1 MGLSHSP
8 RIVTDGLV
16 FCVDAANKRSYPG
29 AGTTWTDLTANKNNG
44 TLQNMPDNFSTD
56 SAGSL
61 TFDGT
66 NDYVN
71 FGTPTIITG
80 FPLTITS
87 FIKRSSSNSRDVIF
101 GNYYANSTN
110 RSFQFEINN
119 SNVLQG
125 TCSSNGTYQ
134 SSNTVN
140 GSTTIN
146 TDEVYHA
153 SCVMESGEARVYLNG
168 VLDGTD
174 SSWASALNTP
184 VARYLIGAED
194 INSAGAHYFAG
205 NIYSIQVYN
214 RVLTPDEIKKN
225 YNATKGRFQ

>member
-16 FCVDAANKRSYPG
+16 FCVDAANPRSYPG
-29 AGTTWTDLTANKNNG
+29 AGTTWTDLTSASVTG
-44 TLQNMPDNFSTD
+44 TLLNGPTFDSDN
-56 SAGSL
+56 AGSIV
-61 TFDGT
+61 FDGSD
-66 NDYVN
+66 DYVN
-71 FGTPTIITG
+71 FGTPTIITE

-87 FIKRSSSNSRDVIF
+87 FIKRSSSDTRDVIF
-101 GNYYANSTN
+101 GNYYAVGTN
-110 RSFQFEINN
+110 RSFQFEIDNN
-119 SNVLQG
+119 NVLQG
-125 TCSSNGTYQ
+125 ICSSDGTFQ
-134 SSNTVN
+134 ASNEVN

-174 SSWASALNTP
+174 SSWASELNTP

-194 INSAGAHYFAG
+194 TNSAGAHYFAG

-214 RVLTPDEIKKN
+214 RALTTAEIRRN
-225 YNATKGRFQ
+225 YNATRWRFQ